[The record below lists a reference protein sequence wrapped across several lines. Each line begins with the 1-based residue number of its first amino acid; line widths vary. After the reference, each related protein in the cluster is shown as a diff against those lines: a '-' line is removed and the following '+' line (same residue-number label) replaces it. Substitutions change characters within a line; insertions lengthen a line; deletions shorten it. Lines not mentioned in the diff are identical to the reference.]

1 MAFQTHVFRNFG
13 RNVEFSPR
21 HAFAPSNEDELLQIL
36 RDHRG
41 ARIRAIGRMHSW
53 SSAVVAEDV
62 LLDMRHFDHVQVE
75 RVQVDQVES
84 EWWATA
90 GAGCQ
95 IKRLLSELQRLADL
109 TTPTLGLITEQ
120 SIAGAAATATHGSGR
135 HCWSHYLAEIRIA
148 HYDAHGNPTIST
160 IGEGPELEAARCGLG
175 CLGIV
180 VSVRFRCRPAYRV
193 EEHLHEYATL
203 DEVLAAELEFP
214 LQQFYLIPW
223 RWRYLGQHRRETT
236 APRSWFARAYR
247 WYWFLTIDLGLHLS
261 ILLLVRICRSRSL
274 IKVFFSRLAS
284 PAVIKNWTVVDR
296 SEDMLVMEHELFRHI
311 ETEIFVRSSQ
321 LASAMDFVRE
331 ILQHCGG
338 DRDALSVST
347 RRRLAEQGLLDDALK
362 LAGTYT
368 HHYVICV
375 RKILADDA
383 LISMTG
389 GGDEHYYSIS
399 LISYARPAE
408 RAGFLATSD
417 LLVRSMAKSFGARPH
432 WGKYCPLDRELVRA
446 LYPSVAEFAAIARK
460 LDPDGAFRNRWLDDL
475 IFDERSDVAPR

>member
-1 MAFQTHVFRNFG
+1 MASKTCVFRNFG

-21 HAFAPSNEDELLQIL
+21 HAYAPLNEGELLQIL

-41 ARIRAIGRMHSW
+41 VRIRAIGRMHSW
-53 SSAVVAEDV
+53 SSALVADDV
-62 LLDMRHFDHVQVE
+62 LCDMRHFDHVQVE
-75 RVQVDQVES
+75 QVNG

-95 IKRLLSELQRLADL
+95 IKRLLSELQRLAEL

-135 HCWSHYLAEIRIA
+135 HSWSHYLAEVRIA
-148 HYDAHGNPTIST
+148 HYDDHGEPTIST
-160 IGEGPELEAARCGLG
+160 ISEGPELQAARCGLG

-193 EEHLHEYATL
+193 EEHLREYATL
-203 DEVLAAELEFP
+203 DEVLDAEAEFP

-223 RWRYLGQHRRETT
+223 RWRYLGQHRRETA

-247 WYWFLTIDLGLHLS
+247 WYWFIAIDLGLHLS
-261 ILLLVRICRSRSL
+261 ILFLVRICRSRSL
-274 IKVFFSRLAS
+274 IKAFFSRLAS

-296 SEDMLVMEHELFRHI
+296 SQDMLVMEHELFRHI
-311 ETEIFVRSSQ
+311 ETEIFVRRTQ

-338 DRDALSVST
+338 DRDAFSIAT

-368 HHYVICV
+368 HHYVICI

-399 LISYARPAE
+399 LISYARPDE

-432 WGKYCPLDRELVRA
+432 WGKYCPLDRELVRE
-446 LYPSVAEFAAIARK
+446 LYPSVVEFAAIGHK
-460 LDPDGAFRNRWLDDL
+460 LDPGGVFRNRWLDEL
-475 IFDERSDVAPR
+475 IYHARSDVSTG